1 MFAAH
6 DHKEMNNTERW
17 NRRAQVAGLA
27 KEATSHGTKEGKES
41 QRPQSNEA
49 NEDQN

>member
-6 DHKEMNNTERW
+6 DHKEMSNTDRW

-27 KEATSHGTKEGKES
+27 KEATSHGTKEGKSETTV
-41 QRPQSNEA
+41 Q
-49 NEDQN
+49 